1 MSFFDVEVLKQK
13 KGSDTGK
20 KSRGGK
26 NDEIQSFVLE
36 QLKSSRQNVSDASD
50 EIHWLEILNS
60 PGGALADAPVSMAI
74 NAVASIVRAAITEKE
89 VKILL
94 LR

>member
-36 QLKSSRQNVSDASD
+36 QLENWA
-50 EIHWLEILNS
+50 EIMRSEIEIKDYPN
-60 PGGALADAPVSMAI
+60 GWFGVHQRCAI
-74 NAVASIVRAAITEKE
+74 G
-89 VKILL
+89 
-94 LR
+94 